1 MRATIHLLPW
11 SRGAEVSSVE
21 VVVPDGLTPEAA
33 AEHLFEA
40 SNIGEATVRP
50 RSMSVGDAA
59 EVFTAC
65 GRVLLGCCPSGWVR
79 LHIDMLPAMASMSQ
93 DLRSRVLSGLAP
105 KSGVA

>member
-11 SRGAEVSSVE
+11 SRGAEVSSVD
-21 VVVPDGLTPEAA
+21 VNVPDGLTPEAA

-40 SNIGEATVRP
+40 SNIGEATVRS

-79 LHIDMLPAMASMSQ
+79 LHIDLLPAMTTMSQ
-93 DLRSRVLSGLAP
+93 DLRSRIFSGLA
-105 KSGVA
+105 KMEAIA

>member
-11 SRGAEVSSVE
+11 SSGAEVSSVD
-21 VVVPDGLTPEAA
+21 VTVPDGLTAEAA

-40 SNIGEATVRP
+40 SNIGEATIP
-50 RSMSVGDAA
+50 SRSMSVGDAA

-79 LHIDMLPAMASMSQ
+79 LPIDMLPAMASMSQ
-93 DLRSRVLSGLAP
+93 DLRSRLLSGLAT
-105 KSGVA
+105 KSAVA